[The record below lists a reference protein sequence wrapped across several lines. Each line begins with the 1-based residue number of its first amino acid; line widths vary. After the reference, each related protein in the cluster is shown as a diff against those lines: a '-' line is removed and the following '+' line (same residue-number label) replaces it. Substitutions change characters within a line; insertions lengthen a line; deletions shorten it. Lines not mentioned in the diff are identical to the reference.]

1 MAPQDRNASK
11 NIDEER
17 DDHDDRTIVKGAG
30 FAHKSGSGPQQAY
43 LIVLNGTSAG
53 KMYKVVGD
61 EMIIGRSANAD
72 ILLTDDSVSRNHAR
86 IVRAGA
92 QLQIS
97 DLGSTN
103 GTYANGQLIT
113 THTLNDGDKVQVGSS
128 IILKFSY
135 QDNLEEAYLKQLYE
149 SATKDGLT
157 EIYNKKYF
165 LNQLNY
171 EFSFA
176 QRKTVPL
183 SLIVFDLDKFKSV
196 NDTYGHLA
204 GDATLKHVAKIVAS
218 RIRGHD
224 LFARYGGEE
233 FVLLLR
239 ETDDQSAALLG
250 ERIRRQIEQT
260 KLSHDGVTIGVTV
273 SVGVASTVRRAFHTP
288 AELIEAADMALYRSK
303 ENGRN
308 RVSHDWEREGAL
320 PSPEE
325 TSTKTRA
332 APAPARGS
340 GKPPAAV
347 DDSAVRT
354 QPYELPRPPQPAERP
369 PNGHPTAALRAQP
382 EGDSNSRKKGS
393 SPRGSAPKPP

>member
-1 MAPQDRNASK
+1 MFKDTMPPQDRNSGK
-11 NIDEER
+11 SFEDER

-30 FAHKSGSGPQQAY
+30 FAQRSQPEPQQAY

-86 IVRAGA
+86 ICRVGTS
-92 QLQIS
+92 LQIS

-103 GTYANGQLIT
+103 GTYCNGELISS
-113 THTLNDGDKVQVGSS
+113 HILSDGDKVQVGSS

-183 SLIVFDLDKFKSV
+183 SLIVFDLDKFKSI

-204 GDATLKHVAKIVAS
+204 GDAVLKHVARLVSA

-224 LFARYGGEE
+224 LFAATAGKSSSSCCAR
-233 FVLLLR
+233 R
-239 ETDDQSAALLG
+239 TTRPPPCSASG
-250 ERIRRQIEQT
+250 C
-260 KLSHDGVTIGVTV
+260 
-273 SVGVASTVRRAFHTP
+273 
-288 AELIEAADMALYRSK
+288 AARS
-303 ENGRN
+303 N
-308 RVSHDWEREGAL
+308 RTSC
-320 PSPEE
+320 
-325 TSTKTRA
+325 STKGTSSPSRS
-332 APAPARGS
+332 RSGS
-340 GKPPAAV
+340 
-347 DDSAVRT
+347 
-354 QPYELPRPPQPAERP
+354 PRPCVARSRRP
-369 PNGHPTAALRAQP
+369 R
-382 EGDSNSRKKGS
+382 S
-393 SPRGSAPKPP
+393 